1 MATVYFY
8 EKPGCINNAKQKKLL
23 SAAGHQVIA
32 RNLLT
37 EHWQPER
44 LRPFFGTLP
53 VRDWFNYS
61 APDIKH
67 GEVEP
72 DKLTEQE
79 AIALMIKNPLFIRR
93 PLMQVDAS
101 LMAGFDQAAVGKWI
115 GLETITDM
123 TDLETCPKAHAQAT
137 CGHE

>member
-23 SAAGHQVIA
+23 SAAGHQLVA
-32 RNLLT
+32 KNLLT

-61 APDIKH
+61 APAIKH

-72 DKLTEQE
+72 EKLTEQE
-79 AIALMIKNPLFIRR
+79 AIALMMENPLLIRR
-93 PLMQVDAS
+93 PLMQVGDG
-101 LMAGFDQAAVGKWI
+101 LMAGFDQTAVANWI
-115 GLETITDM
+115 GLKEVTDAS
-123 TDLETCPKAHAQAT
+123 DLETCPKTLAQASY
-137 CGHE
+137 GHE